1 MKNFF
6 LEKTSS
12 KLEVGDTMVNQN
24 LHKTLSISFFLI
36 FKNVFMSLKNVE
48 IYLFKKEDIYIYI
61 LTT

>member
-6 LEKTSS
+6 VEKTSS
-12 KLEVGDTMVNQN
+12 ILEVGDTMVNQN
-24 LHKTLSISFFLI
+24 LIKTLSISFFLI